1 MNPMTV
7 HVLIFA
13 SLAQHL
19 GMSNLDIDMPDG
31 ATVRDAL
38 DDLSARFEGLSESRT
53 KIATAVNMRYVGE
66 GHLLSE
72 GDELAL
78 IPPVSGG

>member
-1 MNPMTV
+1 MTV

-19 GMSNLDIDMPDG
+19 DMSNLDIDMPDG

-38 DDLSARFEGLSESRT
+38 DNLSAQFEELSESRT
-53 KIATAVNMRYVGE
+53 KLATAVNMRYVGE

>member
-1 MNPMTV
+1 MTV